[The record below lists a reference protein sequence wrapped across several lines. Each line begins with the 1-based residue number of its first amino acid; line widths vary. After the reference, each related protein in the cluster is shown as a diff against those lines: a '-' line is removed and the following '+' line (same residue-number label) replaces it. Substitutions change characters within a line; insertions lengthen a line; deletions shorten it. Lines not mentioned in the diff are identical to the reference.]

1 MDPRIRKMMSSL
13 SSDLGLDFSLTH
25 TAAQVNLSVS
35 RFRHLFKSETGM
47 SVVQFVKALRL
58 KKAKELIETTPLSI
72 KQIMT
77 EVGIK
82 DKSNFARDFKKTYGA
97 SPVKY
102 RHKFQSEDDETPTDV
117 AAVFTNK
124 HGSRFHQ

>member
-1 MDPRIRKMMSSL
+1 MMSSL
-13 SSDLGLDFSLTH
+13 SSDVGFDFSLTH

-35 RFRHLFKSETGM
+35 RFRHLFKSETGT

-102 RHKFQSEDDETPTDV
+102 RHKFQSEDDETPTDM

-124 HGSRFHQ
+124 

>member
-1 MDPRIRKMMSSL
+1 MDHRIRKMISMF
-13 SSDLGLDFSLTH
+13 SSDGRFDLSTND

-47 SVVQFVKALRL
+47 SPVQYVKTLKL
-58 KKAKELIETTPLSI
+58 KKAKELLETTPLSI
-72 KQIMT
+72 KQIMA

-82 DKSNFARDFKKTYGA
+82 DKSNFCRDFKKTYGL

-102 RHKFQSEDDETPTDV
+102 RRDSQSEDVKATIEI
-117 AAVFTNK
+117 AATSTNK
-124 HGSRFHQ
+124 

>member
-1 MDPRIRKMMSSL
+1 MDHRIRKMMSML
-13 SSDLGLDFSLTH
+13 SSDLGFDLSLAD
-25 TAAQVNLSVS
+25 AAAHVNLSIS

-47 SVVQFVKALRL
+47 STVQFVKSLRL
-58 KKAKELIETTPLSI
+58 KKAKELIESTPLSI
-72 KQIMT
+72 KQIMA

-82 DKSNFARDFKKTYGA
+82 DKSNFCRDFKKTYGV

-102 RHKFQSEDDETPTDV
+102 RKEFQSQEDKASTDI

-124 HGSRFHQ
+124 

>member
-1 MDPRIRKMMSSL
+1 MDQRIRNMVSML
-13 SSDLGLDFSLTH
+13 SSDLGFDLSLSD
-25 TAAQVNLSVS
+25 TAANVNLSVS

-47 SVVQFVKALRL
+47 SVLQYVKTLRL
-58 KKAKELIETTPLSI
+58 QKAKELIESTPLSI

-82 DKSNFARDFKKTYGA
+82 DKSNFCRDFKKTYGL

-102 RHKFQSEDDETPTDV
+102 RRGFQSDDDKATTQI
-117 AAVFTNK
+117 AAIFTNK
-124 HGSRFHQ
+124 

>member
-1 MDPRIRKMMSSL
+1 MDHRIRKMMSML
-13 SSDLGLDFSLTH
+13 SSDLGFDLSLTD
-25 TAAQVNLSVS
+25 TAAHVNLSAS

-47 SVVQFVKALRL
+47 SAVQFVKALRL
-58 KKAKELIETTPLSI
+58 KKAKELIESTPLSI
-72 KQIMT
+72 KQIMA

-82 DKSNFARDFKKTYGA
+82 DRSNFCRDFKKTYGV

-102 RHKFQSEDDETPTDV
+102 RKEFHLEDDKATPDS

-124 HGSRFHQ
+124 